1 MVFLL
6 VMLLPLPLIT
16 KNHIYGNFF
25 IYIYGDFILTFM
37 GILFLHLWELYFDF
51 YRNFVTLQ
59 YKYY

>member
-6 VMLLPLPLIT
+6 VMLLPLPHHRKPHLWE
-16 KNHIYGNFF
+16 FF
-25 IYIYGDFILTFM
+25 IYIYGNFVLTFM
-37 GILFLHLWELYFDF
+37 GILFLHLWEFYFDF